1 MTANERISKLHFYH
15 NIVAKKC
22 TTVTVYSP
30 FIYLFKHQVTIILF
44 ISSFKHY
51 KIPLFSQC
59 HFLVSLHELYELN
72 ISPHVFQNQSN
83 DIHKFLSFGFL
94 AARV

>member
-1 MTANERISKLHFYH
+1 MTANEGISKLHFYH

-30 FIYLFKHQVTIILF
+30 FIYLFEHQVTIILF

-51 KIPLFSQC
+51 KIPLFSQY

-72 ISPHVFQNQSN
+72 HTHTHTYFKTSQMIFINSYP
-83 DIHKFLSFGFL
+83 
-94 AARV
+94 